1 MSERNDDE
9 DNSGLTGW
17 LGISGESGR
26 LKSWMI
32 AAAVVSIALFTAVI
46 WYAYKSG
53 EETRNPPPV
62 VTADE
67 SPVKVRPEE
76 PGGEQ
81 VADQDKLV
89 LNGHEGEEAATEDKL
104 LPAAEEPVARAP
116 AAEEAAAPPPLPA
129 VGEETEEAPAAAPA
143 EPAPEA
149 PALSGLTA
157 VEGDYLIQLGAFGSR
172 ERAERAWGIV
182 RDKFAD
188 VVAGLDA
195 DIFAVD
201 VPGRGTLYRLRAGPL
216 FDRAEADKLCAALKD
231 RGQGCIVAKP

>member
-1 MSERNDDE
+1 MSDHHEDE
-9 DNSGLTGW
+9 GNSGLAGW
-17 LGISGESGR
+17 FGVSGESGR

-53 EETRNPPPV
+53 EETRHPPPV
-62 VTADE
+62 IAADK

-76 PGGEQ
+76 PGGAQ

-89 LNGHEGEEAATEDKL
+89 LNGDEGREEAGEEKL
-104 LPAAEEPVARAP
+104 LPAAEEPVVAP
-116 AAEEAAAPPPLPA
+116 SASEDTESVSPPPVSAAGEAEEKTAAAVP
-129 VGEETEEAPAAAPA
+129 E
-143 EPAPEA
+143 EPAQ
-149 PALSGLTA
+149 SGLSATD
-157 VEGDYLIQLGAFGSR
+157 GDYLIQLGAFRSR
-172 ERAERAWGIV
+172 ERAERAWDSV

-195 DIFAVD
+195 DIFEAD
-201 VPGRGTLYRLRAGPL
+201 VAGRGTFYRLRAGPL
-216 FDRAEADKLCAALKD
+216 FDRAEADKLCAALKA